1 MEKKLVDKKKDTPQK
16 GEFIDLDK
24 SDFKKKTGLT
34 KIFFKYFIIFIV
46 FFSLGFLTYQPLKE
60 NFYHKF
66 KGTEIIEQEV
76 VKIDQEKL
84 KNEYLLKLGK
94 IESNFS
100 EKLNFYE
107 ERINNL
113 ESKNKELSVQLDS
126 VSQSFE
132 NFKEFNPNDSHLLDY
147 KKNKVLVNFLIFQE
161 NFNNRKDF
169 GNEIE
174 ILQNLFS
181 RDYETNNLI
190 IFFKSLDI
198 QNLKTKENL
207 IQKINKNLSVYDNDM
222 DDLFTKIENNTYSD
236 NGNIFSSKEEFI
248 NYAKDVINSTFKVT
262 KFDQKKKKEDIEN
275 FESLNKTLLLVKES
289 VLLNN
294 INQAIKVLEE
304 SNIDDVNLK
313 SWLDEAKI
321 LAEANNNFN
330 KFKIKFLDLME

>member
-1 MEKKLVDKKKDTPQK
+1 MVDKKKENPVK

-34 KIFFKYFIIFIV
+34 KIFFKYLIIFIV
-46 FFSLGFLTYQPLKE
+46 FFSLGFLTYQPLKQ

-181 RDYETNNLI
+181 RDYETNSLL
-190 IFFKSLDI
+190 IFFKTLDI

-289 VLLNN
+289 LLINN
-294 INQAIKVLEE
+294 INEAIKVLEE
-304 SNIDDVNLK
+304 SNIDDINLN

-321 LAEANNNFN
+321 LAEANSNFY

>member
-1 MEKKLVDKKKDTPQK
+1 
-16 GEFIDLDK
+16 
-24 SDFKKKTGLT
+24 
-34 KIFFKYFIIFIV
+34 
-46 FFSLGFLTYQPLKE
+46 LGFLTYQPLKQ

-76 VKIDQEKL
+76 VNLDKEKL

-113 ESKNKELSVQLDS
+113 ESKNKQLSVQLDS

-207 IQKINKNLSVYDNDM
+207 IQKINKNLLVYDNDM
-222 DDLFTKIENNTYSD
+222 DDLFTKIENNTYSET
-236 NGNIFSSKEEFI
+236 GNIFSSKEEFI

-289 VLLNN
+289 LLINN

-304 SNIDDVNLK
+304 SGIDDINLN

-321 LAEANNNFN
+321 LAEANSNFY

>member
-1 MEKKLVDKKKDTPQK
+1 MEKKLVDKKKENPVK

-34 KIFFKYFIIFIV
+34 KIFFKYLIIFIV
-46 FFSLGFLTYQPLKE
+46 FFSLGFLTYQPLKQ

-321 LAEANNNFN
+321 LAEANSNFN

>member
-1 MEKKLVDKKKDTPQK
+1 MVDKKKENPVK

-34 KIFFKYFIIFIV
+34 KIFFKYLIIFIV
-46 FFSLGFLTYQPLKE
+46 FFSLGFLTYQPLKQ

-275 FESLNKTLLLVKES
+275 FESFNKTLLLVKES

-321 LAEANNNFN
+321 LAEANSNFN

>member
-1 MEKKLVDKKKDTPQK
+1 MVDKKKDTPQK

-46 FFSLGFLTYQPLKE
+46 FFSLGFLTYKPLKE

-126 VSQSFE
+126 VNQSFE
-132 NFKEFNPNDSHLLDY
+132 NFQEFNPNDSHLLDY
-147 KKNKVLVNFLIFQE
+147 KKNEIYESLI
-161 NFNNRKDF
+161 
-169 GNEIE
+169 
-174 ILQNLFS
+174 LC
-181 RDYETNNLI
+181 
-190 IFFKSLDI
+190 
-198 QNLKTKENL
+198 KEAGL
-207 IQKINKNLSVYDNDM
+207 INKIGISADNV
-222 DDLFTKIENNTYSD
+222 SD
-236 NGNIFSSKEEFI
+236 VESIVNIFDIDVVGGANIKNMFPDQTLSIFVMPPSIDILKDRLLERGDVSLEEI
-248 NYAKDVINSTFKVT
+248 NVRVKKAESELDYASRFDNIIINN
-262 KFDQKKKKEDIEN
+262 D
-275 FESLNKTLLLVKES
+275 
-289 VLLNN
+289 
-294 INQAIKVLEE
+294 LEE
-304 SNIDDVNLK
+304 SKKIAHTLIKEFID
-313 SWLDEAKI
+313 E
-321 LAEANNNFN
+321 
-330 KFKIKFLDLME
+330 